1 MLSTLRSLVNA
12 ILGKVPGKPNRLDTA
27 TRVAMDAQL
36 ASDADFTAKHKAEPK
51 GNSVRDE
58 REAPKVDPIEELRR
72 IVDSPSDS
80 HSLRPPQ
87 GRRAKPRAHE
97 RGKGK

>member
-12 ILGKVPGKPNRLDTA
+12 LLGKVSGKSDRLDTA
-27 TRVAMDAQL
+27 TRMAM
-36 ASDADFTAKHKAEPK
+36 DADFTAKPNAEPK
-51 GNSVRDE
+51 ENPQRDD

-72 IVDSPSDS
+72 IVDSPAGL
-80 HSLRPPQ
+80 HRVRPPQ
-87 GRRAKPRAHE
+87 GRRATPRAHE

>member
-12 ILGKVPGKPNRLDTA
+12 ILGKVPGKPDRLDTA
-27 TRVAMDAQL
+27 TRVAM
-36 ASDADFTAKHKAEPK
+36 DADFTAKHKAEPK
-51 GNSVRDE
+51 GRSVRDE